1 MTPQESPSH
10 DKNHNNNNFS
20 FPYENPYDI
29 QLQYMEQLFN
39 TIQEEKIGIFESPT
53 GSGKSLSLICG
64 ALSWL
69 MSYYAQRDGITVNG
83 IHSSTTSS
91 LKRKNIDDQ
100 SSSDEEPAWVIEQ
113 TIKRKKEEEENA
125 RREQLEKSKKNV
137 KKYDDRRKQF
147 LESIL
152 TMNDSNNDDD
162 LLLNEVDESVFNK
175 IGINNNLLKDLY
187 DEDSDDDN
195 DRPIFSSSACSRIE
209 NDEKFETPKILYCTR
224 THSQINQFIQELRKT
239 EFSKKVKVSNLASRQ
254 VLCINENVLYRN
266 TKNGKVQNGLN
277 RINEQ
282 CQYLRDKKLCEY
294 DNDPSLFKDYMV
306 LKVHDIE
313 ELLDLGKKL
322 KICSYYGTRKAMHS
336 AELVCMPYNSLVH
349 EQTRKSLG
357 VTSLKD
363 CVVIIDEAHNLI
375 SAIHQMHSNEID
387 IHQLR
392 MVHET
397 LLNYFNKFKNK
408 LSTTNQTNI
417 KRLLNI
423 IQGLITFLTVSEHKD
438 LNANKEETENNGFI
452 VPITDL
458 LFKTKMDNIN
468 LFQVA
473 EFIEKSDLT
482 KKLNMFMERQDLEQS
497 KTNQVVIHNNN
508 TVKRTHNT
516 ANYIHYSSGVNTKTD
531 LSNLNT
537 PATSNNAINNV
548 VSMLLALMNVDKDG
562 KLFVKPNSHIKF
574 LLLNPSV
581 YFQSIVKEARSII
594 LTGGTME
601 PINALVQQLFPNT
614 PSSKIH
620 IYQCEKHIVPP
631 NHFLPIVLTKGV
643 GDVEFDF
650 RFQNRQNNMDL
661 IKSLGRTIVNM
672 CNIVPDGV
680 VLFFPSY
687 QFEKT
692 VYQCWKSNGIIDS
705 IEKKK
710 KFLREASANEDPNMT
725 LDKLL
730 QEYKKIIDHNFGTT
744 SSNSSSH
751 GIRGGSTATLQ
762 RYNGSVL
769 SCVVGGKLSEGIN
782 FSDGYGRLIV
792 VIGLP
797 YPNPNDIELMEQ
809 QKFFEQHTQQFQSQ
823 NKNEYL
829 DNICMNGVNQS
840 IGRAIRHGKDY
851 ATVLLLD
858 KRYQQQRLINKLSK
872 WIRKDI
878 VTFHNVGNAMQ
889 AVGQFFAQKM
899 ANQLEIEK
907 ERKEQW
913 NKSITPSTS
922 SLPSKTLANF
932 SKR

>member
-1 MTPQESPSH
+1 MKSSSLTSGTP
-10 DKNHNNNNFS
+10 NNFS
-20 FPYENPYDI
+20 FPYEKPYDI

-39 TIQEEKIGIFESPT
+39 TIQDEKIGIFESPT

-69 MSYYAQRDGITVNG
+69 MSYYAQRDGTIRIEDHDRIG
-83 IHSSTTSS
+83 SSSS
-91 LKRKNIDDQ
+91 ALKRKNKEND

-113 TIKRKKEEEENA
+113 TMKRKKEEEETA

-152 TMNDSNNDDD
+152 KVENTHEDDND
-162 LLLNEVDESVFNK
+162 LLLNEVDDCIFNK

-187 DEDSDDDN
+187 DEDSDDDDH
-195 DRPIFSSSACSRIE
+195 DRPIFSSGYSTRMDNE
-209 NDEKFETPKILYCTR
+209 DRFETPKILYCTR

-254 VLCINENVLYRN
+254 VLCINEHVLYRS
-266 TKNGKVQNGLN
+266 TKNGKVQNSLN
-277 RINEQ
+277 RMNEQ

-363 CVVIIDEAHNLI
+363 CVVIIDEAHNLV

-387 IHQLR
+387 IHQLT
-392 MVHET
+392 MVHDT
-397 LLNYFNKFKNK
+397 LLNYFNKFKNR

-423 IQGLITFLTVSEHKD
+423 IQGLMTFLT
-438 LNANKEETENNGFI
+438 TENISDSNKVENGFI
-452 VPITDL
+452 ISITDL

-482 KKLNMFMERQDLEQS
+482 KKLNMFMERQEEHNHDL
-497 KTNQVVIHNNN
+497 VIIHNNN
-508 TVKRTHNT
+508 TVKRAHHT
-516 ANYIHYSSGVNTKTD
+516 ANYIHYSNSTTNNGNHKID
-531 LSNLNT
+531 LSNT
-537 PATSNNAINNV
+537 PTTSNNAINNV

-562 KLFVKPNSHIKF
+562 KLFIKPNSHIKF

-601 PINALVQQLFPNT
+601 PIHALIQQVFPNI

-643 GDVEFDF
+643 GDIEFDF
-650 RFQNRQNNMDL
+650 RFQNRQNNQDL

-672 CNIVPDGV
+672 CNIVPDGI

-692 VYQCWKSNGIIDS
+692 VFQYWKSNGIIDS

-725 LDKLL
+725 LDRIL
-730 QEYKKIIDHNFGTT
+730 QEYKKIIDHNFGTSNSPIT
-744 SSNSSSH
+744 SAMGGSSN
-751 GIRGGSTATLQ
+751 TLQ

-782 FSDGYGRLIV
+782 FSDGYGRLVV

-797 YPNPNDIELMEQ
+797 YPNPNDIELIEQ
-809 QKFFEQHTQQFQSQ
+809 QKFFEQHTQQC

-878 VTFHNVGNAMQ
+878 VTFHSVGNAME
-889 AVGQFFAQKM
+889 AVGKFYNNKR

-907 ERKEQW
+907 ERKEKW

-922 SLPSKTLANF
+922 SLPSKTLASF